1 VTVFDLSAEFRQK
14 LAWARASLECAE
26 RRWHKSVEQCAQEGM
41 EVPRED
47 ARRMLE
53 NVSMAKARMAMLQR
67 EAEEVLHKEPSNA
80 QQP

>member
-1 VTVFDLSAEFRQK
+1 
-14 LAWARASLECAE
+14 
-26 RRWHKSVEQCAQEGM
+26 M